1 MAVFPILPSHQKR
14 APYYLK
20 ITGEDCIPVKESFS
34 LTVKIYPCYN
44 DKGYLLSLELHH
56 LTGIIYRHSFACES
70 IPKEGSPCGGI
81 FNEQIALSE
90 IAQAYI
96 KFGKRTPSPPLNL
109 LHALESGV
117 CVYKGFKSCKA
128 WKTEPH
134 SQFIVIE
141 FRQ

>member
-1 MAVFPILPSHQKR
+1 MVVFPLLPPQKKR

-20 ITGEDCIPVKESFS
+20 IIGEDCIPVKDSFS
-34 LTVKIYPCYN
+34 LTVKIHPYYN
-44 DKGYLLSLELHH
+44 DRGCLLSLEFHH
-56 LTGIIYRHSFACES
+56 ISGIIYTHYFNCD
-70 IPKEGSPCGGI
+70 PVLKEGSPFGGV
-81 FNEQIALSE
+81 FNERISLSE

-117 CVYKGFKSCKA
+117 CVYKGFKSYKA
-128 WKTEPH
+128 WKIEPY